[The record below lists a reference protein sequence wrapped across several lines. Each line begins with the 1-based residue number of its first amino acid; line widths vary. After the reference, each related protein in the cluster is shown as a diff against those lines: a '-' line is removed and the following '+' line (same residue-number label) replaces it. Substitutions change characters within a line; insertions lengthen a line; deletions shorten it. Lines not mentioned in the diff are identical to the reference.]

1 MAEPTTATSIPWYE
15 SPQVIS
21 AGIGA
26 AAGLAGSLMDGKNQK
41 STTTT
46 QLDPAVAAANAN
58 LLSRGTAQSQTPQ
71 AYYPGA
77 TVAPQSEFGF
87 AGQQLAMNQLP
98 AMAEL
103 SEAQRLATLQGLGL
117 QAENDPRTLAMADA
131 ATQPIIDQFQESI
144 LPSMQSQA
152 ISQGAF
158 GGSRQNINEGI
169 AAGKVADAA
178 MRARAGVL
186 GNAFNSSLQN
196 TQAMLSLAPGV
207 NQQQLA
213 PAGVLEGLGAQQENR
228 EQNLINAEMQRFGF
242 EQQAP
247 NQALSNLANIVNTTN
262 GGQTVTQNVP
272 GAQTNPIAAAFG
284 GAAAAQGLFAGAGQ
298 RGPGPQ
304 PSWATND
311 WTTGNF

>member
-1 MAEPTTATSIPWYE
+1 
-15 SPQVIS
+15 
-21 AGIGA
+21 
-26 AAGLAGSLMDGKNQK
+26 
-41 STTTT
+41 
-46 QLDPAVAAANAN
+46 
-58 LLSRGTAQSQTPQ
+58 
-71 AYYPGA
+71 
-77 TVAPQSEFGF
+77 
-87 AGQQLAMNQLP
+87 
-98 AMAEL
+98 MAEL

-131 ATQPIIDQFQESI
+131 ATQPILDQFREQI

-247 NQALSNLANIVNTTN
+247 NQALNNLASLVSQAGYGGAGTATTS
-262 GGQTVTQNVP
+262 TSAP
-272 GAQTNPIAAAFG
+272 GVNPIAAAAG
-284 GAAAAQGLFAGAGQ
+284 GAVLGNSLFGTVQ
-298 RGPGPQ
+298 PGTQQ
-304 PSWATND
+304 PGVVATLPPPVVDKWGYVTRQN
-311 WTTGNF
+311 T